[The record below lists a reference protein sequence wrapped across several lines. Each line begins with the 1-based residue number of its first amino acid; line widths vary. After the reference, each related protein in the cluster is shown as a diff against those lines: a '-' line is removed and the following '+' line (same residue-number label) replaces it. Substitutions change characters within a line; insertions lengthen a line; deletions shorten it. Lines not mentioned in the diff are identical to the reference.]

1 MEMNC
6 RGRYI
11 NLRCSNDGSSN
22 ITITKATYGSYNR
35 ACASGTCC
43 APNPFRDCTE
53 DTVEVHEEGYQ
64 YMQAR
69 CDGKASCSFE
79 FNGYVMDT
87 SCSGKVADYLQVF
100 YECDSIGIQRE
111 KAAAFMVRV
120 QSGPLLAVGQVL
132 GLNDVI
138 TNVGSHY
145 NNRTHSF
152 ACPYHGVY
160 SFSVTIARHA
170 DSLSLA
176 IYQSKKLLSYIED
189 DSDSASLA
197 TASVVTECFPG
208 ETVFIDTHEGGQ
220 LCQSD
225 GISHLFSGF
234 LLQKLM

>member
-1 MEMNC
+1 
-6 RGRYI
+6 
-11 NLRCSNDGSSN
+11 
-22 ITITKATYGSYNR
+22 
-35 ACASGTCC
+35 
-43 APNPFRDCTE
+43 
-53 DTVEVHEEGYQ
+53 
-64 YMQAR
+64 MQAR
-69 CDGKASCSFE
+69 CDGKASCRFE

-87 SCSGKVADYLQVF
+87 HCSGKVADYLQVF

-120 QSGPLLAVGQVL
+120 QSGPLLEVGQVL

-145 NNRTHSF
+145 NNRTYSF

-189 DSDSASLA
+189 DSDIASLA

-208 ETVFIDTHEGGQ
+208 ETVYIETESAGE
-220 LCQSD
+220 LCAAEA
-225 GISHLFSGF
+225 HLFSGS
-234 LLQKLM
+234 LLQTIS